1 MGSIWPKGGLFW
13 LLGYVFGYVA
23 LLVVALALSSA
34 LYLVAEYAEEFPTF
48 AGKVVKYCLAV
59 VLVLH
64 LVLWFDGMPWFE
76 SLVGIGCN
84 VCYASM
90 FSTFPF
96 VEILSARSIAS
107 ALAFLLAHY
116 VWFSYFLENG
126 ADIMHVVGFFVVM
139 VWLVPGGLFVSLSI
153 NDNVLPGVTG
163 SAKAAATGE
172 KGKGANL
179 FKSIFDFVQ
188 DKVGPWFVR
197 TFNALAAKGTRMT
210 GGGAY
215 GRAKKGEDYVSSYDS
230 GGGGGGGYGS
240 GSVYGGSSISQGG
253 AAYSSSSQQYP
264 QQQAPQYQQQQ
275 YQQAPQYQQQQQY
288 QQAPQY
294 QQQQQYQQQP
304 QSQAGQYGQ
313 PGAPLPNNSYAEQ
326 PVSYA
331 SSLHAN
337 ASTAGLKRR

>member
-1 MGSIWPKGGLFW
+1 MNIWPKGGLFW

-84 VCYASM
+84 VCYATM
-90 FSTFPF
+90 FSSFPF

-163 SAKAAATGE
+163 SAKAAAAGE

-179 FKSIFDFVQ
+179 FKSIFDLVQ

-197 TFNALAAKGTRMT
+197 TFNSLAAKGTRIT

-215 GRAKKGEDYVSSYDS
+215 GRSKKGEDYVSSYDS
-230 GGGGGGGYGS
+230 GGGYGAG
-240 GSVYGGSSISQGG
+240 GSVYGGSSISAPSQGG
-253 AAYSSSSQQYP
+253 GYSSQQYSQQAP
-264 QQQAPQYQQQQ
+264 QYQQQQAPQYQQQQHQQ

-288 QQAPQY
+288 QQHP
-294 QQQQQYQQQP
+294 QP
-304 QSQAGQYGQ
+304 QSQPGQ
-313 PGAPLPNNSYAEQ
+313 PHGYTEQ
-326 PVSYA
+326 PISYT